1 MNHSFSEKLISIF
14 PGLNLT
20 KTYKKEYLVKDIF
33 AGLSV
38 AAIVLPI
45 GIAYSAIIGL
55 PPQAGLYSSILPMIA
70 YALMGSSRQLIMGP
84 DSATCLLVA
93 TMVAPLAVTGSDQ
106 YYALCIMVAL
116 MVGGLC
122 IVGGLFKM
130 GMIANFLS
138 KPILTGYL
146 NGLAISIILGQMG
159 KLFGYDLVS
168 KEFFE
173 TLFEFFSKLE
183 LTNTYTLMIGGGSFI
198 IILLLK
204 KFTPRLP
211 APLIS
216 VIIGIA
222 IIMIFKDDKG
232 IVLVGDIPS
241 GLPTLGIP
249 KIENVNFLKL
259 AYESS
264 GIVLISF
271 CSMMLTNKS
280 FASRNGYTINPN
292 KDFIALGVADVMSGL
307 SHGFAINGA
316 DSRTAVNNASGGKPQ
331 LVSVFAAIAIVLCL
345 LFLTGFLSLLPV
357 TVLSAII
364 ISACLGLFDVEYS
377 RKLLKLSKVEFFISI
392 ITSVSVIV
400 IGVMPGVLIAIG
412 LSLMRLI
419 RLASHPRIFIQGELK
434 GSLIYQNIDD
444 NPEAIRILGIVVFK
458 IESAMLFFNSDYL
471 KSHILEMIDNE
482 SEKVKF
488 VIMNA
493 VSVNMIDVT
502 AADTLEHLVKELKAK
517 GIKLMLARANSQFEN
532 MTTRIC
538 AFENLPPVKNYNSVY
553 DAVQD
558 CVQVKS

>member
-307 SHGFAINGA
+307 SHGFAISGA
-316 DSRTAVNNASGGKPQ
+316 DSRTAVNNASGGKTQ

-434 GSLIYQNIDD
+434 GSSIYQNIDD
-444 NPEAIRILGIVVFK
+444 NPEAIRIPGIVVFK

>member
-1 MNHSFSEKLISIF
+1 MFNIF
-14 PGLNLT
+14 PGLSLT
-20 KTYKKEYLVKDIF
+20 KTYKQEYLLKDIF

-55 PPQAGLYSSILPMIA
+55 PPQAGLYSSILPMMA

-93 TMVAPLAVTGSDQ
+93 TMVAPLAAAGSDQ

-116 MVGGLC
+116 MVGALC
-122 IVGGLFKM
+122 IVGGIFKM

-159 KLFGYDLVS
+159 KLFGYNLVS
-168 KEFFE
+168 KEFFD

-183 LTNTYTLMIGGGSFI
+183 LTNIYTLIIGGGSFVL
-198 IILLLK
+198 ILLLK

-232 IVLVGDIPS
+232 IVLVGEIPA

-249 KIENVNFLKL
+249 KIENVNLIKL

-307 SHGFAINGA
+307 SHGFAISGA
-316 DSRTAVNNASGGKPQ
+316 DSRTAVNNASGGKTQ
-331 LVSVFAAIAIVLCL
+331 LVSVFAAFAIVLCL
-345 LFLTGFLSLLPV
+345 LFFTGYLSLLPV

-364 ISACLGLFDVEYS
+364 ISACIGLFDIKYS
-377 RKLLKLSKVEFFISI
+377 KKLYKLSKVEFYISI

-400 IGVMPGVLIAIG
+400 IGVMPGVLIAVG
-412 LSLMRLI
+412 LSMLRL
-419 RLASHPRIFIQGELK
+419 LKYASHPRVFIQGELK
-434 GSLIYQNIDD
+434 GSTIFQNIEN
-444 NPEAIRILGIVVFK
+444 NPDAVQIPGLVIFR
-458 IESAMLFFNSDYL
+458 IESAMVFFNSDYL
-471 KSHILEMIDNE
+471 KTKLLEMIDNQK
-482 SEKVKF
+482 EKVEC
-488 VIMNA
+488 VILNA
-493 VSVNMIDVT
+493 DSVNMLDVT
-502 AADTLEHLVKELKAK
+502 AADALEHLYYELHSR
-517 GIKLMLARANSQFEN
+517 GIYMKLARANAQFEK
-532 MTTRIC
+532 MVSSISKY
-538 AFENLPPVKNYNSVY
+538 EKEHEIVNYNSVY
-553 DAVQD
+553 DAVQAYLKD
-558 CVQVKS
+558 KK

>member
-1 MNHSFSEKLISIF
+1 MKKSFSELLFNIF
-14 PGLNLT
+14 PGLSLT
-20 KTYKKEYLVKDIF
+20 KTYKQEYLLKDIF

-55 PPQAGLYSSILPMIA
+55 PPQAGLYSSILPMMA

-93 TMVAPLAVTGSDQ
+93 TMVAPLAAAGSDQ

-116 MVGGLC
+116 MVGALC
-122 IVGGLFKM
+122 IVGGIFKM

-159 KLFGYDLVS
+159 KLFGYNLVS
-168 KEFFE
+168 KEFFD

-183 LTNTYTLMIGGGSFI
+183 LTNIYTLIIGGGSFVL
-198 IILLLK
+198 ILLLK

-232 IVLVGDIPS
+232 IVLVGEIPA

-249 KIENVNFLKL
+249 KIENVNLIKL

-307 SHGFAINGA
+307 SHGFAISGA
-316 DSRTAVNNASGGKPQ
+316 DSRTAVNNASGGKTQ
-331 LVSVFAAIAIVLCL
+331 LVSVFAAFAIVLCL
-345 LFLTGFLSLLPV
+345 LFFTGYLSLLPV

-364 ISACLGLFDVEYS
+364 ISACIGLFDIKYS
-377 RKLLKLSKVEFFISI
+377 KKLYKLSKVEFYISI

-400 IGVMPGVLIAIG
+400 IGVMPGVLIAVG
-412 LSLMRLI
+412 LSMLRL
-419 RLASHPRIFIQGELK
+419 LKYASHPRVFIQGELK
-434 GSLIYQNIDD
+434 GSTIFQNIEN
-444 NPEAIRILGIVVFK
+444 NPDAVQIPGLVIFR
-458 IESAMLFFNSDYL
+458 IESAMVFFNSDYL
-471 KSHILEMIDNE
+471 KTKLLEMIDNQK
-482 SEKVKF
+482 EKVEC
-488 VIMNA
+488 VILNA
-493 VSVNMIDVT
+493 DSVNMLDVT
-502 AADTLEHLVKELKAK
+502 AADALEHLYYELHSR
-517 GIKLMLARANSQFEN
+517 GIYMKLARANAQFEK
-532 MTTRIC
+532 MVSSISKY
-538 AFENLPPVKNYNSVY
+538 EKEHEIVNYNSVY
-553 DAVQD
+553 DAVQAYLKD
-558 CVQVKS
+558 KK

>member
-1 MNHSFSEKLISIF
+1 MKKSFSELLFNIF
-14 PGLNLT
+14 PGLSLT
-20 KTYKKEYLVKDIF
+20 KTYKREYLLKDIF

-55 PPQAGLYSSILPMIA
+55 PPQAGLYSSILPMMA

-93 TMVAPLAVTGSDQ
+93 TMVAPLAAAGSDQ

-116 MVGGLC
+116 MVGALC
-122 IVGGLFKM
+122 IVGGIFKM

-159 KLFGYDLVS
+159 KLFGYNLVS
-168 KEFFE
+168 KEFFD

-183 LTNTYTLMIGGGSFI
+183 LTNIYTLIIGGGSFVL
-198 IILLLK
+198 ILLLK

-232 IVLVGDIPS
+232 IVLVGEIPA

-249 KIENVNFLKL
+249 KIENVNLIKL

-307 SHGFAINGA
+307 SHGFAISGA
-316 DSRTAVNNASGGKPQ
+316 DSRTAVNNASGGKTQ
-331 LVSVFAAIAIVLCL
+331 LVSVFAAFAIVLCL
-345 LFLTGFLSLLPV
+345 LFFTGYLSLLPV

-364 ISACLGLFDVEYS
+364 ISACIGLFDIKYS
-377 RKLLKLSKVEFFISI
+377 KKLYKLSKVEFYISI

-400 IGVMPGVLIAIG
+400 IGVMPGVLIAVG
-412 LSLMRLI
+412 LSMLRL
-419 RLASHPRIFIQGELK
+419 LKYASHPRVFIQGELK
-434 GSLIYQNIDD
+434 GSTIFQNIEN
-444 NPEAIRILGIVVFK
+444 NPDAVQIPGLVIFR
-458 IESAMLFFNSDYL
+458 IESAMVFFNSDYL
-471 KSHILEMIDNE
+471 KTKLLEMIDNQK
-482 SEKVKF
+482 EKVEC
-488 VIMNA
+488 VILNA
-493 VSVNMIDVT
+493 DSVNMLDVT
-502 AADTLEHLVKELKAK
+502 AADALEHLYYELHSR
-517 GIKLMLARANSQFEN
+517 GIYMKLARANAQFEK
-532 MTTRIC
+532 MVSSISKY
-538 AFENLPPVKNYNSVY
+538 EKEHEIVNYNSVY
-553 DAVQD
+553 DAVQAYLKD
-558 CVQVKS
+558 KK

>member
-1 MNHSFSEKLISIF
+1 MFNIF
-14 PGLNLT
+14 PGLSLT
-20 KTYKKEYLVKDIF
+20 KTYKREYLLKDIF

-55 PPQAGLYSSILPMIA
+55 PPQAGLYSSILPMMA

-93 TMVAPLAVTGSDQ
+93 TMVAPLAAAGSDQ

-116 MVGGLC
+116 MVGALC
-122 IVGGLFKM
+122 IVGGIFKM

-159 KLFGYDLVS
+159 KLFGYNLVS
-168 KEFFE
+168 KEFFD

-183 LTNTYTLMIGGGSFI
+183 LTNIYTLIIGGGSFVL
-198 IILLLK
+198 ILLLK

-232 IVLVGDIPS
+232 IVLVGEIPA

-249 KIENVNFLKL
+249 KIENVNLIKL

-307 SHGFAINGA
+307 SHGFAISGA
-316 DSRTAVNNASGGKPQ
+316 DSRTAVNNASGGKTQ
-331 LVSVFAAIAIVLCL
+331 LVSVFAAFAIVLCL
-345 LFLTGFLSLLPV
+345 LFFTGYLSLLPV

-364 ISACLGLFDVEYS
+364 ISACIGLFDIKYS
-377 RKLLKLSKVEFFISI
+377 KKLYKLSKVEFYISI

-400 IGVMPGVLIAIG
+400 IGVMPGVLIAVG
-412 LSLMRLI
+412 LSMLRL
-419 RLASHPRIFIQGELK
+419 LKYASHPRVFIQGELK
-434 GSLIYQNIDD
+434 GSTIFQNIEN
-444 NPEAIRILGIVVFK
+444 NPDAVQIPGLVIFR
-458 IESAMLFFNSDYL
+458 IESAMVFFNSDYL
-471 KSHILEMIDNE
+471 KTKLLEMIDNQK
-482 SEKVKF
+482 EKVEC
-488 VIMNA
+488 VILNA
-493 VSVNMIDVT
+493 DSVNMLDVT
-502 AADTLEHLVKELKAK
+502 AADALEHLYYELHSR
-517 GIKLMLARANSQFEN
+517 GIYMKLARANAQFEK
-532 MTTRIC
+532 MVSSISKY
-538 AFENLPPVKNYNSVY
+538 EKEHEIVNYNSVY
-553 DAVQD
+553 DAVQAYLKD
-558 CVQVKS
+558 KK